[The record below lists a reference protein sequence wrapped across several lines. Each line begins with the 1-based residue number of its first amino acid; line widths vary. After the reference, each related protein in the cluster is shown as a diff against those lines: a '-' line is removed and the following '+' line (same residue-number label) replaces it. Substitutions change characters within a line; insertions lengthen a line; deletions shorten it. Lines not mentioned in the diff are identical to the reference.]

1 MHCFDFVG
9 FKMPPKTRSGR
20 TKTGALPHG
29 STSTGESFT
38 LETGAPPQEQNEKII
53 GLLERLSD
61 RLDQVEKTSIGIK
74 AEPTSRGIK
83 CGEKEKRALKE
94 DYIIIMV

>member
-61 RLDQVEKTSIGIK
+61 RLDQVEKRQL
-74 AEPTSRGIK
+74 ESRPSQPQGASSV
-83 CGEKEKRALKE
+83 EKRKRE
-94 DYIIIMV
+94 H